1 MMVRL
6 TPVFGQ
12 AARSKQKAAG
22 HVHTLLL
29 AAFCLLPTACC
40 LLPARAQAQPGSYT
54 TTDKKAIKLY
64 ESGGDCMRQRKWAC
78 AQEDLTKAA
87 AQDPAFI
94 EPRILLAETYEQMD
108 KPAEAIAAWDQVLAI
123 SPKYFKS
130 AALHQAE
137 LQFTAGK
144 YDDAEKN
151 YRLYLTLDDEP
162 VRKARALLGIEKCA
176 FAREAVQHPVP
187 FEPKNLGP
195 GVNTKD
201 PEYYPCITAD
211 GNTLLF
217 TRRVEEPT
225 SPYGMQ
231 EDFYISYRGDT
242 AWNKGS
248 PVPSVDTKT
257 MNEGAGTLSPDGRF
271 IVFTKCALMENDY
284 GEGLKGLGSCDLFI
298 SRRIGERWTTPEN
311 LGPPLNS
318 RNWESQPSLGSD
330 GRTLYFVRAQQAQ
343 DGLKSMDI
351 MKSVLGDN
359 GNFSKPEPLGRTI
372 NTPFQE
378 ESVQIH
384 PDGRTLYF
392 SSDGFPGMGGLDI
405 YVSRMDKDGNW
416 GEPVNLGY
424 PINTSADENSVL
436 VGPDGQLAF
445 FASDR
450 AGGHGDLDLYSFE
463 LPEAARATPVSYVAG
478 RVSDIVTGKS
488 VEADVQLYDLATGD
502 LATAAY
508 SDPRS
513 GEFLVCLPEGRDYAL
528 NASAEGYLFFS
539 ANYSIAKST
548 VEKPFTLDVKM
559 SPLTA
564 GSVIALRNIF
574 FNTAS
579 AELLP
584 ESNLELDKLLRL
596 MKANPTLRIEVGG
609 HTDNVGADADNQQL
623 SEARAVAVAKFLT
636 GYGIDVA
643 RVSSAGFGETM
654 PVASN
659 DTEEGR
665 AQNRRTEIKVL

>member
-1 MMVRL
+1 MRL
-6 TPVFGQ
+6 P
-12 AARSKQKAAG
+12 ARSVARVASG
-22 HVHTLLL
+22 EWRVVSAFARTSTALRIAVLLL
-29 AAFCLLPTACC
+29 ATHHSPLT
-40 LLPARAQAQPGSYT
+40 AQAQVNYT
-54 TTDKKAIKLY
+54 TKDKRAIKLY

-78 AQEDLTKAA
+78 AEEDLKKAA

-94 EPRILLAETYEQMD
+94 EPRIYLAEMYEEQGKSTESM
-108 KPAEAIAAWDQVLAI
+108 AAWDEVLAI
-123 SPKYFKS
+123 SPRYFS
-130 AALHQAE
+130 PASLHQAE
-137 LQFTAGK
+137 LQFAAQK

-151 YRLYLTLDDEP
+151 YRLYLSVDDEP
-162 VRKARALLGIEKCA
+162 QRKARALLGIEKCA

-195 GVNTKD
+195 GVNTKF

-211 GNTLLF
+211 NMTLLY
-217 TRRVEEPT
+217 TRRIEEPT

-231 EDFYISYRGDT
+231 EDFFVSYKGDT
-242 AWNKGS
+242 AWGTGS
-248 PVPSVDTKT
+248 PIPSVDTKT

-271 IVFTKCALMENDY
+271 IVFTKCALLDNDY
-284 GEGLKGLGSCDLFI
+284 GAGLKGLGSCDLFI
-298 SRRIGERWTTPEN
+298 SRRIGERWTPPDN

-330 GRTLYFVRAQQAQ
+330 GKTLYFVRAMQAQ

-351 MKSVLGDN
+351 MKSVLGDD
-359 GNFSKPEPLGRTI
+359 GNFSKPEPLSKTI
-372 NTPFQE
+372 NTLFQE

-405 YVSRMDKDGNW
+405 YVSRLDDEGNW
-416 GEPVNLGY
+416 SKPMNLGY

-436 VGPDGQLAF
+436 VGADGKLAF

-450 AGGHGDLDLYSFE
+450 KGGYGDLDLYSFE
-463 LPEAARATPVSYVAG
+463 LPEAGRATPVSYVTG

-488 VEADVQLYDLATGD
+488 VEADVQLYDLASGK

-508 SDPRS
+508 SDPKS
-513 GEFLVCLPEGRDYAL
+513 GEFLVCLPVGRDYAL

-539 ANYSIAKST
+539 ENYSIAKST
-548 VEKPFTLDVKM
+548 VEKPFSLDVKL
-559 SPLTA
+559 SPLTS

-584 ESNLELDKLLRL
+584 ASNLELDKLLRL

-609 HTDNVGADADNQQL
+609 HTDNVGADADNQKL
-623 SEARAVAVAKFLT
+623 SEQRATAVAEYLT
-636 GYGIDVA
+636 GYGIEA
-643 RVSSAGFGETM
+643 SRVTSAGFGETK

-665 AQNRRTEIKVL
+665 AQNRRTEITVL

>member
-1 MMVRL
+1 MMTR
-6 TPVFGQ
+6 TRANAQ
-12 AARSKQKAAG
+12 MAASSRQSAVLG
-22 HVHTLLL
+22 GVLL
-29 AAFCLLPTACC
+29 AAIC
-40 LLPARAQAQPGSYT
+40 LLPAPISAQVNYT
-54 TTDKKAIKLY
+54 TKDKRAIKLY

-78 AQEDLTKAA
+78 AEEDLKKAA

-94 EPRILLAETYEQMD
+94 EPRIYLAEMYEEQDNPEGSM
-108 KPAEAIAAWDQVLAI
+108 AAWDEVLAI
-123 SPKYFKS
+123 SPKYFAPAS
-130 AALHQAE
+130 LHQAE

-151 YRLYLTLDDEP
+151 YRLYLSVDDDP
-162 VRKARALLGIEKCA
+162 QRKARALLGIDKCV

-187 FEPKNLGP
+187 FQLKNLGP
-195 GVNTKD
+195 GVNTKY

-211 GNTLLF
+211 NMTLLY
-217 TRRVEEPT
+217 TRRVDEPT

-231 EDFYISYRGDT
+231 EDFFVSYYGDT
-242 AWNKGS
+242 AWGQGS

-271 IVFTKCALMENDY
+271 IVFTKCALLENDY
-284 GEGLKGLGSCDLFI
+284 GAGLKGLGSCDLFI
-298 SRRIGERWTTPEN
+298 SRRIGERWTPPDN

-330 GRTLYFVRAQQAQ
+330 GKTLYFVRAIQAQ

-351 MKSVLGDN
+351 MKSVLGDD
-359 GNFSKPEPLGRTI
+359 GNFSKPEPLGKAI

-405 YVSRMDKDGNW
+405 YVSRLDDEGNW
-416 GEPVNLGY
+416 GTPQNLGY
-424 PINTSADENSVL
+424 PINTSGDENSVL
-436 VGPDGQLAF
+436 VGCDGKIAF

-450 AGGHGDLDLYSFE
+450 KGGYGDLDLYSFE
-463 LPEAARATPVSYVAG
+463 LPEAARATPVSYVSG
-478 RVSDIVTGKS
+478 RVSDKSTGKS
-488 VEADVQLYDLATGD
+488 VEADVELYDLATGK

-508 SDPRS
+508 SDPKS
-513 GEFLVCLPEGRDYAL
+513 GEFLVCLPVGHDYAL

-539 ANYSIAKST
+539 ENYSLAKST
-548 VEKPFTLDVKM
+548 VEKPFSLDVQL
-559 SPLTA
+559 SPLSA

-579 AELLP
+579 ADLLP

-609 HTDNVGADADNQQL
+609 HTDNVGADAENQKL
-623 SEARAVAVAKFLT
+623 SDQRANAVMKYLT
-636 GYGIDVA
+636 SYGIDA
-643 RVSSAGFGETM
+643 TRVTAAGFGETKPM
-654 PVASN
+654 ASN

-665 AQNRRTEIKVL
+665 AQNRRTEITVL